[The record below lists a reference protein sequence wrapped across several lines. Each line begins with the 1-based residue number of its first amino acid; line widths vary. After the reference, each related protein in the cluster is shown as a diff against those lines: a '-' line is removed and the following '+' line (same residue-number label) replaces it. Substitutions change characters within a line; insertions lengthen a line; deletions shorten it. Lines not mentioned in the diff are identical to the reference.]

1 MLKIMSKI
9 RHENIVKEMED
20 KHKQELD
27 RKDYEYKKHDK
38 SLRNRITHLKQML
51 ESSEEVNREKNK
63 TIKDETTKRI
73 ELEEKLKEEK
83 ISSDNKSKQLKEKDE
98 EIETLVNIV
107 KRLKGHIEKNHDKEI
122 NRFEVIARRTKKA
135 RIREKCESKILDYKE
150 KKLEAEKDE

>member
-9 RHENIVKEMED
+9 RHENIVKEMEY

-27 RKDYEYKKHDK
+27 HKDYEYKKHDK
-38 SLRNRITHLKQML
+38 SLRNQITHLNQML
-51 ESSEEVNREKNK
+51 DSREEVIQEKDK
-63 TIKDETTKRI
+63 IIKDETTKRI
-73 ELEEKLKEEK
+73 EVEEKLKEEK

-107 KRLKGHIEKNHDKEI
+107 KRLKGHIEKKDDKEI
-122 NRFEVIARRTKKA
+122 NRFEAIARRTKKA
-135 RIREKCESKILDYKE
+135 RIKKKCESKILDYKE